1 MSYRNLS
8 IVYYNKTNQPKK
20 ALEYLE
26 KAFKL
31 DPKNVRLVFELDSLY
46 QKMNHSLTDR
56 LAFLEKHLDLVEQ
69 RDDSYIQLVT
79 LLNETG
85 RYKEA
90 YQKLMDRIFHPWEG
104 GEGKVSSQY
113 EYALVELAKQDI
125 ANENYTT
132 AIEKLNRAL
141 VYPRSLGEGKL
152 PTANNN
158 VIDFYLDYAYKQ
170 INDTQQANEHLR
182 LATQGLE
189 KPSSAMYYNDQ
200 P

>member
-1 MSYRNLS
+1 
-8 IVYYNKTNQPKK
+8 
-20 ALEYLE
+20 
-26 KAFKL
+26 
-31 DPKNVRLVFELDSLY
+31 
-46 QKMNHSLTDR
+46 
-56 LAFLEKHLDLVEQ
+56 
-69 RDDSYIQLVT
+69 
-79 LLNETG
+79 
-85 RYKEA
+85 
-90 YQKLMDRIFHPWEG
+90 
-104 GEGKVSSQY
+104 QY

-158 VIDFYLDYAYKQ
+158 VIDFYLGYAYKQ

-200 P
+200 PSDTIFYQGLAFEQLGQTKEANGKFHALISYGEK

>member
-1 MSYRNLS
+1 
-8 IVYYNKTNQPKK
+8 
-20 ALEYLE
+20 
-26 KAFKL
+26 
-31 DPKNVRLVFELDSLY
+31 
-46 QKMNHSLTDR
+46 MNHSLTDR